1 MLRSDCDELTPPGR
15 QAYIEQF
22 VLRVARDIMALNERQ
37 LLDVNEP
44 LQSEGLDSLMALEL
58 RNKLAGIVGRKL
70 PATLLFDYP
79 TVRSMSTFILEQL
92 YPVAEGMHVLTPP
105 PPSAEPVHEAHDN
118 FNHLTDEELIALLA
132 DEAL

>member
-1 MLRSDCDELTPPGR
+1 M
-15 QAYIEQF
+15 
-22 VLRVARDIMALNERQ
+22 LRVARDIMALNERQ

-79 TVRSMSTFILEQL
+79 TVRSMSTFIIEQL
-92 YPVAEGMHVLTPP
+92 YPVTEDARVLTPP
-105 PPSAEPVHEAHDN
+105 PPSAGPVHEVHDN